1 MRSEDGDAVIFVQ
14 NEDPFKED
22 DVTIHLRLLT
32 RGRKKLTILQGLSL
46 QVCGQE
52 KVLSAIK
59 KEFHCSG
66 GIGVEPPYGSV
77 IKLSGDHRHGLSAFL
92 IRTGLPGAT
101 NIEIHGV

>member
-1 MRSEDGDAVIFVQ
+1 MLTGDDDAVIFVQ

-32 RGRKKLTILQGLSL
+32 RGRRKLTIVQGLSL
-46 QVCGQE
+46 QVFGLE
-52 KVLSAIK
+52 KALSVIK

-77 IKLSGDHRHGLSAFL
+77 IKLSGDHRQGLSAFL
-92 IRTGLPGAT
+92 IRTGLAGAT